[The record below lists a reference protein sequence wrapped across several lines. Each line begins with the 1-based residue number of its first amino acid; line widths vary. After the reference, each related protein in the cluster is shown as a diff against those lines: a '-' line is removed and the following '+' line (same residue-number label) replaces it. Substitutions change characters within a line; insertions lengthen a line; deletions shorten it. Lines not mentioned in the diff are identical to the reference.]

1 MVQLKL
7 LNARIQLWKI
17 NWQARFR
24 IGWLKLSFLLGDP
37 EFMMTADDKRFA
49 KLYQAMTP
57 AEQNLLDNAKGDGYW
72 AITKQMQD
80 KYNI

>member
-7 LNARIQLWKI
+7 LNAYFQLWKT

-24 IGWLKLSFLLGDP
+24 RGWLRFSFLLGDP
-37 EFMMTADDKRFA
+37 EFMMTADDKRFS
-49 KLYQAMTP
+49 KMYKAMTP
-57 AEQNLLDNAKGDGYW
+57 AEQNRLDKAKGDGYW

-80 KYNI
+80 KYKI